1 MTVMKIGYFRNADER
16 DSLAGPM
23 LQLRAAGCTVIH
35 HDTGCGKHAELP
47 GLEAALAA
55 LGGGDTLV
63 VCRLADLGRSVAH
76 IIDVLQG
83 LTARGIPFCCLEPP
97 LAVDTLHTPAAWLA
111 HFAEADRILRDERNR
126 RIRTVAG
133 RQGGKIGRP
142 PKVTDTL
149 VAQARALLESGC
161 TVSET
166 AKILGVSRSLLYQQ
180 VLPKD

>member
-1 MTVMKIGYFRNADER
+1 M
-16 DSLAGPM
+16 
-23 LQLRAAGCTVIH
+23 
-35 HDTGCGKHAELP
+35 
-47 GLEAALAA
+47 
-55 LGGGDTLV
+55 
-63 VCRLADLGRSVAH
+63 VCRLADPGRSVAH

-83 LTARGIPFCCLEPP
+83 LTARGIPFCLEPP

-111 HFAEADRILRDERNR
+111 HFAEADRILRDERNC

-133 RQGGKIGRP
+133 RQNRPPP

-166 AKILGVSRSLLYQQ
+166 AKSSA
-180 VLPKD
+180 